1 MINVI
6 IADHQPVFRAGIA
19 KLLAVEDDI
28 HIIAQPDSP
37 GHLFNAMERL
47 RPWVVIV
54 SSGFLPVAT
63 EVQKII
69 QITNQRQ
76 IALLILFGKTE
87 NAANFVSLGV
97 RGVLCRSVSS
107 DRLIAGVRRLARGE
121 FDVDTQVTEE
131 RRADLVGQRVT
142 SQLSDRELKIVAAA
156 VQGYKYREIAA
167 QLGTSEQVIKNGMA
181 VIYNK
186 MGVSDRLEMVLFV
199 IHHRMLAKP
208 LAKDWTSPGSP
219 MLAAA

>member
-19 KLLAVEDDI
+19 KLLAVEEDI

-37 GHLFNAMERL
+37 GHLLNAIERL
-47 RPWVVIV
+47 RPCVMIV

-63 EVQKII
+63 ELHRLI
-69 QITNQRQ
+69 QITNQRR

-87 NAANFVSLGV
+87 NATNLVALGV

-107 DRLIAGVRRLARGE
+107 ERLIEGVRRLARGGC
-121 FDVDTQVTEE
+121 DLDTQVIED
-131 RRADLVGQRVT
+131 RHADLVGQQVA
-142 SQLSDRELKIVAAA
+142 SQLSERELKIVAAA
-156 VQGYKYREIAA
+156 VQGYKYREIAT
-167 QLGTSEQVIKNGMA
+167 QLSTSEQMIKNAMA
-181 VIYNK
+181 LIYDK

-199 IHHRMLAKP
+199 IHHHMLEKAP
-208 LAKDWTSPGSP
+208 ALDWTSPGGSI
-219 MLAAA
+219 LAAA